1 MVFERSNLLKITW
14 LGFLMTV
21 TTPVFA
27 VFIDLESSNTQLNG
41 HYVAN
46 TLVSGQP
53 FVTESGPMELDFI
66 AELNSEAPL
75 VLDIL
80 VEDGDSRP
88 YIAFSAVVG
97 NQSVASFSY
106 LALSLDGAVT
116 FANIDNVS
124 VPGLIQRD
132 LSQQMMR
139 IVFEEPL
146 MNGASVEIGRPDEQ
160 PTFDDWLIYLNGGEP
175 GDRFLLTLS
184 TRDLIR
190 SAAPIP
196 EPASIF
202 LTLFGVGLVR
212 AYHSRRTAGIP
223 IWRQT
228 IPRQDNSTNFRYHR
242 ARKS

>member
-1 MVFERSNLLKITW
+1 MFFERSNLLKITW
-14 LGFLMTV
+14 LGFLITV
-21 TTPVFA
+21 TTPAFA
-27 VFIDLESSNTQLNG
+27 VFIDLESPNTQLNG
-41 HYVAN
+41 HYIAN

-53 FVTESGPMELDFI
+53 IVTESGPMELDFVV
-66 AELNSEAPL
+66 ELNNDAPL

-80 VEDGDSRP
+80 VEEGDRRP
-88 YIAFSAVVG
+88 YIAFSAVVV
-97 NQSVASFSY
+97 NQSVTAFSF
-106 LALSLDGAVT
+106 LALSLNGAVT

-146 MNGASVEIGRPDEQ
+146 MNGASIEIGHPDEQ
-160 PTFDDWLIYLNGGEP
+160 PDFDDWLIYLNGVEP
-175 GDRFLLTLS
+175 GNRFLFTLS

-202 LTLFGVGLVR
+202 LTLFGLGMVR
-212 AYHSRRTAGIP
+212 AFQTRRTAGIP